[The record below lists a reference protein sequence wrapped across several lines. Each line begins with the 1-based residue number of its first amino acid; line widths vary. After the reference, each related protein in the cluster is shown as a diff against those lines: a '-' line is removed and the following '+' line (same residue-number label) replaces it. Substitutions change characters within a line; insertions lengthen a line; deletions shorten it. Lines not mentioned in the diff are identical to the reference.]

1 MDSEQCNWCVQ
12 CLRLLTLFCF
22 VCFSVNITQDSPNR
36 FFRCRNPFKILFSK
50 NNAQLSPKLL
60 SLLNKFETN
69 LTVSIRELIPKDE
82 NDIIS
87 VSWMHQAMESL
98 CETHKSI
105 KTLVADLEL
114 PISDLEEFFIY
125 GYSDI
130 SLKLLE
136 LCNAFTSEL
145 DRLNHGNLLLKF
157 AFSKLESNNCVE
169 EFQLSHLDSWNQHMV
184 SKNPRIE
191 SCSAVLSRLVESMD
205 HFSKKANKKHSAKG
219 KVLLR
224 ALHGVKVKTLYI
236 FSMFAAVFSG
246 CSKSLLYI
254 SVPKEME
261 ELPWAQAYMELQNT
275 INPVIKNTFLS
286 ERFTVIK
293 DREVVESSVKKLY
306 TAVEEGSV
314 PTLLVEPLKKSV
326 IQLSQ
331 SLDIVSKETGC
342 LSKIVIS
349 ARDALFESLW
359 TKYAEELGVTKPMI
373 IIKSVKTCL

>member
-1 MDSEQCNWCVQ
+1 M
-12 CLRLLTLFCF
+12 RL
-22 VCFSVNITQDSPNR
+22 IQDAPHR
-36 FFRCRNPFKILFSK
+36 FFHCRNPFKILFAK
-50 NNAQLSPKLL
+50 NKKHLSPKLL
-60 SLLNKFETN
+60 SLLNNFETN

-87 VSWMHQAMESL
+87 VSWMNQAMESL
-98 CETHKSI
+98 CKSHKSI
-105 KTLVADLEL
+105 KTLVKNLEL
-114 PISDLEEFFIY
+114 PISEDLEENLIY
-125 GYSDI
+125 NYSDV

-157 AFSKLESNNCVE
+157 AFGKLETNNCAE

-191 SCSAVLSRLVESMD
+191 NCSAVLSGLVESMD
-205 HFSKKANKKHSAKG
+205 HLSKKAKKKHSAKG

-224 ALHGVKVKTLYI
+224 ALYGVKVKTLYI
-236 FSMFAAVFSG
+236 FGVFAAAFSG
-246 CSKSLLYI
+246 SSKSLFYI
-254 SVPKEME
+254 TVTKEME
-261 ELPWAQAYMELQNT
+261 ELPWGQAFMELQNK
-275 INPVIKNTFLS
+275 INPVIKNTLLS

-293 DREVVESSVKKLY
+293 DLEVVESGVKKLY
-306 TAVEEGSV
+306 TSIQEGLV
-314 PTLLVEPLKKSV
+314 PTWLVESLKKSV
-326 IQLSQ
+326 LELSERFD
-331 SLDIVSKETGC
+331 LVSKGTLS

-359 TKYAEELGVTKPMI
+359 TKYAEELGVIKPMI